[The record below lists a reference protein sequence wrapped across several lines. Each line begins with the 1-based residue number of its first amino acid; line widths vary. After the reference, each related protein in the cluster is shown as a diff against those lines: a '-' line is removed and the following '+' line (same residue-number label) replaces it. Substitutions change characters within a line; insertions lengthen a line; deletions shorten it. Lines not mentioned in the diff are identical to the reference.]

1 MTSETPRLPAPLRM
15 KPEELTSFLSQRIS
29 AGLPGRSSQTLF
41 APQLS
46 FGRHFGPPAR
56 EAREAAVLMLLYPTS
71 SGWQLPAILRPA
83 HMKSHAGQVGLPG
96 GMVEA
101 GESSQQT
108 ALREYEEELGGP
120 RTELRVLGELT
131 PVFVFVSNV
140 LVRPHLAICLQS
152 PHWQPNAAEVAEIVN
167 VPLASLFDP
176 AAQGTTRIERRGLEF
191 TAPHF
196 EIAGRGIWGATCM
209 MLAELRALLH
219 SSASADSSFGPRR
232 NTATTSST
240 GITNS

>member
-1 MTSETPRLPAPLRM
+1 MTISTSALPASLRM
-15 KPEELTSFLSQRIS
+15 NPEQLTDFLSKRIP
-29 AGLPGRSSQTLF
+29 AGLPGRSCQTPF

-46 FGRHFGPPAR
+46 FGRQFGPPAR
-56 EAREAAVLMLLYPTS
+56 EAREAAVLMLLYPTDG
-71 SGWQLPAILRPA
+71 GWQLPAILRPA
-83 HMKSHAGQVGLPG
+83 HMKTHAGQVGLPG

-120 RTELRVLGELT
+120 RTELRVLGELS

-140 LVRPHLAICLQS
+140 LVRPHLAICLQT

-167 VPLASLFDP
+167 VPLASLFDD
-176 AAQGTTRIERRGLEF
+176 AIRGTTLIRRRGLEF

-209 MLAELRALLH
+209 MLAELRALLSEEAIAH
-219 SSASADSSFGPRR
+219 SS
-232 NTATTSST
+232 
-240 GITNS
+240 